1 MRFAL
6 YLCLL
11 VLLLSSCD
19 MVFRKKI
26 RGNGTITTRAIT
38 AGSFSEVEARGS
50 MDVRLRKGPATEVK
64 VETDENLFEH
74 LDIHVDGE
82 TLVVTTK
89 RNANIE
95 PSKSMIVYVTSPDFE
110 RVAASGSGDLMSEN
124 LLTFDHPLTLQTS
137 GSGNIQAEVDVPE
150 LTTKTSG
157 SGNISLRGTAEDFE
171 ASVSGSGEMHAS
183 ELRTQNS
190 KLRISGSGDADVFAE
205 KALEVRVSGSG
216 TVRYKGEP
224 KTDIKTSGSGSVSKM

>member
-1 MRFAL
+1 MRFAP
-6 YLCLL
+6 YLFSFL
-11 VLLLSSCD
+11 LLLSSCD
-19 MVFRKKI
+19 LVFRKKVS
-26 RGNGTITTRAIT
+26 GNGNIVTRAIST
-38 AGSFSEVEARGS
+38 GNFNEVEARGS
-50 MDVRLRKGPATEVK
+50 MDVRIRKGSATEVK
-64 VETDENLFEH
+64 VEVDENLFEH

-89 RNANIE
+89 RNVNIS
-95 PSKSMIVYVTSPDFE
+95 PSRDMIVYVTAPDFE

-124 LLTFDHPLTLQTS
+124 QLSFDHPLTLQTS

-157 SGNISLRGTAEDFE
+157 SGNVSLRGRAEEFE
-171 ASVSGSGEMHAS
+171 ASVSGSGEVHAAD
-183 ELRTQNS
+183 LRSQNA
-190 KLRISGSGDADVFAE
+190 KLRISGSGDADVYAE

-224 KTDIKTSGSGSVSKM
+224 RTDIKTSGSGSVSKM

>member
-6 YLCLL
+6 YLAAL

-19 MVFRKKI
+19 FMFRKKV
-26 RGNGTITTRAIT
+26 RGNGTIATRVIST
-38 AGSFSEVEARGS
+38 GNFNEVEARGS
-50 MDVRLRKGPATEVK
+50 MNVRVRKGSTTEVK
-64 VETDENLFEH
+64 VEVDENLFEH
-74 LDIHVDGE
+74 LDIRVDGE

-89 RNANIE
+89 RNVNIA
-95 PSKSMIVYVTSPDFE
+95 PSRDMVVYVTAPDFE
-110 RVAASGSGDLMSEN
+110 RVAASGSGDLMTEN
-124 LLTFDHPLTLQTS
+124 LLSFDHPLTLQTS

-157 SGNISLRGTAEDFE
+157 SGNVSLRGTAEDFE
-171 ASVSGSGEMHAS
+171 ASVSGSGEVHAAD
-183 ELRTQNS
+183 LRAQNA
-190 KLRISGSGDADVFAE
+190 KLRISGSGDADIFAE